1 MDTKH
6 ITRRTAMTLSELNI
20 KIKLAALWTS
30 LMMLY
35 IYADIFSLYRPGVL
49 DHINEGMMGPIQ
61 ANQTNLA
68 VAALLMAIPALMIAL
83 SVLLNSKASKRINIV
98 LSILYVFVG
107 IGNLIGE
114 TWIYYIFYGGL
125 EIAINILIITMA
137 VRWKPD
143 IGK

>member
-1 MDTKH
+1 
-6 ITRRTAMTLSELNI
+6 MTLSELNI